1 MLTKDSGD
9 FTMNT
14 ILVVED
20 DDSVSELVK
29 IVLEEEGYAIRVAPN
44 AERAKNIIAEE
55 KPSLAIID
63 IILPGQ
69 GGMDLILD
77 LHSMCPDLAIIL
89 TSGKI
94 DMTKSTFKV
103 LAHQFGVVSI
113 LPKPFTVE
121 ELLATVN
128 EALAGT
134 SPASIANPQRLR

>member
-1 MLTKDSGD
+1 MT
-9 FTMNT
+9 T

-29 IVLEEEGYAIRVAPN
+29 IVLEEEGYSILVAPN
-44 AERAKNIIAEE
+44 AERAKAIIANDC
-55 KPSLAIID
+55 PTLAIID

-77 LHSMCPDLAIIL
+77 LHATSPNLAIIL

-121 ELLATVN
+121 ELLTTVN
-128 EALAGT
+128 EALAGKSHASVL
-134 SPASIANPQRLR
+134 SPQPQR

>member
-1 MLTKDSGD
+1 MAK
-9 FTMNT
+9 

-20 DDSVSELVK
+20 DESVSELVK
-29 IVLEEEGYAIRVAPN
+29 SVLELEGYSVQTAPN
-44 AERAKNIIAEE
+44 ADIAKKLIKETT
-55 KPSLAIID
+55 PDLAMID

-69 GGMDLILD
+69 GGMDLILE
-77 LHSMCPDLAIIL
+77 LHTIRPQLGIVI

-121 ELLATVN
+121 ELITTVK

-134 SPASIANPQRLR
+134 SPA

>member
-1 MLTKDSGD
+1 LEILPMT
-9 FTMNT
+9 T

-29 IVLEEEGYAIRVAPN
+29 IVLEEEGYEILIAPN
-44 AERAKNIIAEE
+44 AVRAKAIIAERN
-55 KPSLAIID
+55 PILAIID

-77 LHSMCPDLAIIL
+77 LHSTCPDLAIIL

-121 ELLATVN
+121 ELLSTVT
-128 EALAGT
+128 EALAGK
-134 SPASIANPQRLR
+134 SPASIASPQPQR

>member
-1 MLTKDSGD
+1 MT
-9 FTMNT
+9 T

-29 IVLEEEGYAIRVAPN
+29 IVLEEEGYEILIAPN
-44 AERAKNIIAEE
+44 AVRAKAIIAERN
-55 KPSLAIID
+55 PILAIID

-77 LHSMCPDLAIIL
+77 LHSTCPDLAIIL

-121 ELLATVN
+121 ELLSTVT
-128 EALAGT
+128 EALAGK
-134 SPASIANPQRLR
+134 SPASIASPQPQR

>member
-1 MLTKDSGD
+1 MTR
-9 FTMNT
+9 

-20 DDSVSELVK
+20 DESVSELVK
-29 IVLEEEGYAIRVAPN
+29 SVLELEGYTVQSAPN
-44 AERAKNIIAEE
+44 AETAKKLIKES
-55 KPSLAIID
+55 PPDLAMID

-69 GGMDLILD
+69 GGMDLILE
-77 LHSMCPDLAIIL
+77 LHAYSPGLRIVI

-121 ELLATVN
+121 ELINTVKD
-128 EALAGT
+128 ALAG
-134 SPASIANPQRLR
+134 AVHA